1 MNSGILGL
9 KRDAPASG
17 RVTKSR
23 RLLFN
28 FSFVEHAGE
37 DAFAVWQLFAH
48 LLFGWPG
55 YLIANYTG
63 ARRLH
68 DKSPLPEGAVL
79 DHFRPWSKLFPP
91 GWERRVAL
99 STLGC
104 VLTLVGVVA
113 AGAHFGHLKVSLMY
127 WPAYLWTTRALHVAP
142 AHQGGRAGSTTTT
155 SGRG

>member
-1 MNSGILGL
+1 M
-9 KRDAPASG
+9 
-17 RVTKSR
+17 RVGSLR
-23 RLLFN
+23 ALADD

-48 LLFGWPG
+48 LLFRWPG

-127 WPAYLWTTRALHVAP
+127 WPAYLWTNF
-142 AHQGGRAGSTTTT
+142 
-155 SGRG
+155 